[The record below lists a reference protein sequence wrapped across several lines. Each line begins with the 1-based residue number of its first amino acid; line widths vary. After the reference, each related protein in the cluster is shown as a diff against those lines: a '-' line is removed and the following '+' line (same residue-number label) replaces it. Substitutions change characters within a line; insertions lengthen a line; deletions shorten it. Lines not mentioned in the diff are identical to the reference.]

1 MVKMCAGVVKERSSL
16 DSAAYRADHGG
27 MADDDDIEALL
38 REIDQMNAIDRGAG
52 DQAVVPAADNKDVAE
67 TDESGGRRL
76 AWTGIAAVGSG
87 AVGFLLGFLLWFM
100 PWVSPGATAIGAAL
114 GGAIVALVSGPPGWM
129 KD

>member
-1 MVKMCAGVVKERSSL
+1 MVARHSSL
-16 DSAAYRADHGG
+16 DSSARRADHGG

-38 REIDQMNAIDRGAG
+38 REIDQMNAMDRGAS
-52 DQAVVPAADNKDVAE
+52 DQAVVPVTDNKDVAE
-67 TDESGGRRL
+67 TSESGGRRL
-76 AWTGIAAVGSG
+76 AWTGIAAIGSG

-114 GGAIVALVSGPPGWM
+114 GGAVVALVSGPPGWM